1 MHRRRNR
8 SHRSLLRVLP
18 PILAAAL
25 VGLVV
30 IGGSGATTLNT
41 AQLDNG
47 TCGRNLQLGSDRT
60 ASASATPSFVIAGD
74 GGLSRYEA
82 FVDGASIGIFASD
95 GFANVCAYDT
105 IPLADGPHVLT
116 ANELQP
122 HSTFTVVPFNFTVD
136 TVPPA
141 QPSVPVIA
149 SYSDSGLLGDH
160 ITRFRTPNFTG
171 FADPNVSIQLFSGA
185 LLLGGAKADANG
197 AWSATTST
205 LSDGSYIVTA
215 IALDQAGN
223 KSQLSLSF
231 PVTIDTTAPT
241 GGLTSP
247 TDGSVLSGTVGL
259 TAAGGD
265 NTGVWKV
272 DFQVDGVT
280 KSTSAASPFG
290 YSWNT
295 TSVANGSHTL
305 TTVVHDYPDNT
316 ISRTIAVNV
325 LNGVVTPTAPA
336 TPSLAGVVAGD
347 RSVALSWSA
356 PTDGGSPLTGY
367 KLYRSTTSGAETLL
381 TTLGTATSYTDV
393 GLSNGT
399 TYYYKLT
406 AGNSIGDSALS
417 SERSTTAFGKPASP
431 ALGSATG
438 GNAQITL
445 NWSAPSDNGGSALTG
460 YKLYRATSSG
470 AETLLTTVG
479 NATSWTDTGLNNGTT
494 YYYKLTAGNAAGDS
508 SLSNEVSAIPAT
520 TPAAPSWRP
529 AAAGNGTLTL
539 SWNPPGDSGGAA
551 VTGYK
556 LYRAS
561 TSGSET
567 LLTTLGNLTTY
578 TDTGLSNGTT
588 YYYKLSAANSLGD
601 GTASAELSA
610 TPVAPATAPGAPAL
624 SSATAGNANVT
635 LSWSAPASDGGSPV
649 TGYKVYRGTA
659 SGGETLLATLGTA
672 TSWTDT
678 GLSNGTT
685 YYFRLTAGNAA
696 GDSSLSNQVSATPAT
711 TPAAPTWKPATAAS
725 NKVDLSW
732 NAPADNGGAAITGYK
747 LYRAGT
753 SGAETLL
760 ATLGTGTTYSDTG
773 LTNGVTY
780 YYKLSATNG
789 RGESG
794 LSAELSATPAPA
806 VTVPATPALGS
817 PAAGDRT
824 VGLSWS
830 APADGGSALTGYK
843 LYRSTSSGAETL
855 VANLGTATTYL
866 DSGLTNGVTYYYRLA
881 ATNGVGDSALSTER
895 FATPA
900 TTPATPALGAPVAGN
915 TTVTLSWAAPADG
928 GSALTGYKLYRSTSS
943 GAETFLATLGT
954 SNTYTDRVLANGT
967 TYYYRLAA
975 CNALGDGS
983 LSDERTATPATTASA
998 PTLAQPS
1005 AGDGFVRLDWTAPAS
1020 DGGAAVSGYKV
1031 YRGTSSGGETL
1042 LATLDTATGYLDS
1055 GLANGTTYY
1064 YRVSAT
1070 NRAGDG
1076 DLSLERGST
1085 PGTVPGAPALDGA
1098 DAGDGSVT
1106 LRWSAPASSGG
1117 FPVTGYNVYRG
1128 TASGSETLVT
1138 TVAGTSYLDSG
1149 AANGTTYYY
1158 RVGALNAIGEGAP
1171 SNERSATPVAGS
1183 VVNAPDAPT
1192 LDAPKAT
1199 NPVLLSWTAG
1209 ASDGGSPITGYRVYR
1224 GTASGGEILL
1234 ATLGSQ
1240 TSYSDGAVAYGTTYY
1255 YKVTALNAAGESA
1268 ASTERSVTPVA
1279 PDTTPPSK
1287 PGAPKALVVGTS
1299 QVALNW
1305 TASNDNTGVKSYRV
1319 FRDGTLVATVP
1330 KTYFLDSGL
1339 AASSTHTYQVRAV
1352 DASGNESAFST
1363 STKPKTTSLST
1374 SSTGTL
1380 GGVVYDAAGKLVS
1393 GATVSL
1399 RLANGTVKTT
1409 TSNTSGVWKLSSL
1422 PPAQYTLTATG
1433 PGLPAQTFALTAA
1446 AGRTSLALV
1455 ILS

>member
-1 MHRRRNR
+1 M
-8 SHRSLLRVLP
+8 LP
-18 PILAAAL
+18 PIMAAAL

-30 IGGSGATTLNT
+30 VGGSGAATLNT

-95 GFANVCAYDT
+95 GFANVCVYDT
-105 IPLADGPHVLT
+105 IPLADGPHLLT

-160 ITRFRTPNFTG
+160 ITRFRTPNFSG
-171 FADPNVSIQLFSGA
+171 FADPNVSIQLFSGP
-185 LLLGGAKADANG
+185 LILGGAKADANG

-205 LSDGSYIVTA
+205 LSDGSYVVTA
-215 IALDQAGN
+215 TALDQAGN

-231 PVTIDTTAPT
+231 PVTIDTAAPT

-259 TAAGGD
+259 TAAGAD

-280 KSTSAASPFG
+280 KSTSATSPFG

-295 TSVANGSHTL
+295 TSVANGTHTL

-316 ISRTIAVNV
+316 VSRTITVNV
-325 LNGVVTPTAPA
+325 LNGVATPTAPA
-336 TPSLAGVVAGD
+336 TPALSGAVAGD

-356 PTDGGSPLTGY
+356 PGDGGSPLTGY
-367 KLYRSTTSGAETLL
+367 KLYRSTTSGGETLL
-381 TTLGTATSYTDV
+381 ATLGTATSYTDA
-393 GLSNGT
+393 GLGNGT
-399 TYYYKLT
+399 TYYYKLAASNT
-406 AGNSIGDSALS
+406 VGDSSQSA
-417 SERSTTAFGKPASP
+417 ERSSTPFGKPASP

-438 GNAQITL
+438 GNARITL
-445 NWSAPSDNGGSALTG
+445 TWSAPSDNGGSPLTG
-460 YKLYRATSSG
+460 YKLYRSTSSG
-470 AETLLTTVG
+470 AETLLTTLGTGTSWTDTGLG
-479 NATSWTDTGLNNGTT
+479 NGNTYYYKLTAGNAAGDSSLSNEVSAIPATTPAAPSWKPATAGNGTLTLNWNAPGDNGGAAITGYKLYRSTSSGAETLLTTLGDLTTYTDTGLTNGTAYYYKVSAANSLGDGTASGELSAAPVAPATAPGAPTLSSATAGNASVTLSWSVPASDGGSPVTGYKLYRGMSSGSETLLTTLGTATSWTDTGLGNGTT

-520 TPAAPSWRP
+520 TPAAP
-529 AAAGNGTLTL
+529 
-539 SWNPPGDSGGAA
+539 
-551 VTGYK
+551 
-556 LYRAS
+556 
-561 TSGSET
+561 
-567 LLTTLGNLTTY
+567 
-578 TDTGLSNGTT
+578 
-588 YYYKLSAANSLGD
+588 
-601 GTASAELSA
+601 
-610 TPVAPATAPGAPAL
+610 
-624 SSATAGNANVT
+624 
-635 LSWSAPASDGGSPV
+635 
-649 TGYKVYRGTA
+649 
-659 SGGETLLATLGTA
+659 
-672 TSWTDT
+672 
-678 GLSNGTT
+678 
-685 YYFRLTAGNAA
+685 
-696 GDSSLSNQVSATPAT
+696 
-711 TPAAPTWKPATAAS
+711 TWKPATAAS

-732 NAPADNGGAAITGYK
+732 NAPADNGAAITGYK
-747 LYRAGT
+747 LYRATTG
-753 SGAETLL
+753 GGETLL
-760 ATLGTGTTYSDTG
+760 TTLGTGTTYSDTG

-780 YYKLSATNG
+780 YYKLSATNS

-794 LSAELSATPAPA
+794 LSAELSATPAAA
-806 VTVPATPALGS
+806 VTVPATPALAA

-843 LYRSTSSGAETL
+843 LFRSTSSGAETL

-866 DSGLTNGVTYYYRLA
+866 DAGLANGVTYYYKLA

-900 TTPATPALGAPVAGN
+900 TTPATPSLGAPVAGN
-915 TTVTLSWAAPADG
+915 TTVTLAWAAPGNG

-943 GAETFLATLGT
+943 GAETLVATLGT
-954 SNTYTDRVLANGT
+954 STTYTDGGLANGT

-975 CNALGDGS
+975 RNALGDS
-983 LSDERTATPATTASA
+983 PLSEERTATPATTAGA

-1070 NRAGDG
+1070 NRVGDG
-1076 DLSLERGST
+1076 DLSLERDST

-1098 DAGDGSVT
+1098 DAGDSSVT
-1106 LRWSAPASSGG
+1106 LRWSVPASNGG
-1117 FPVTGYNVYRG
+1117 FALTGYNVYRG
-1128 TASGSETLVT
+1128 TASGGETLLA

-1158 RVGALNAIGEGAP
+1158 RVAALNARGEGAP
-1171 SNERSATPVAGS
+1171 SNERSATPLAGS
-1183 VVNAPDAPT
+1183 VVRVPDAPS
-1192 LDAPKAT
+1192 LDSVTAT

-1209 ASDGGSPITGYRVYR
+1209 ASDGGSPVTGYRVYR
-1224 GTASGGEILL
+1224 GTVSGGESLL
-1234 ATLGSQ
+1234 ATLGSE
-1240 TSYSDGAVAYGTTYY
+1240 TSYSDGAIAYGTTYY
-1255 YKVTALNAAGESA
+1255 YEVTALNAAGESA
-1268 ASTERSVTPVA
+1268 ASSERFVTLVA

-1287 PGAPKALVVGTS
+1287 PGAPKALVAGTS

-1305 TASNDNTGVKSYRV
+1305 TASTDNTGITSYRV

-1330 KTYFLDSGL
+1330 KTYFLDAGL
-1339 AASSTHTYQVRAV
+1339 AAASTHTYQVRAL
-1352 DASGNESAFST
+1352 DASGNQSILST
-1363 STKPKTTSLST
+1363 STKPKTASLST

-1380 GGVVYDAAGKLVS
+1380 GGVVYNAAGRPVS

-1399 RLANGTVKTT
+1399 RLANGTLKST
-1409 TSNTSGVWKLSSL
+1409 TSNTSGVWKLSSV

-1433 PGLPAQTFALTAA
+1433 PGLPSQTFMLTAT
-1446 AGRTSLALV
+1446 AGRTWLALV